1 MSTAPDPI
9 EDERSGARP
18 RLSRKGW
25 AWVLTGLVAL
35 TAVTAWIAYL
45 VTDQPVRWQDVGFDI
60 ISPTQVEATF
70 EIYFY
75 DDEPVT
81 CYLHAMNVQYAE
93 VGVAEVDIDPA
104 DGSQQRLTVP
114 ISTVEEANTA
124 LVRGCGPVQ

>member
-9 EDERSGARP
+9 EDEAADARP

-25 AWVLTGLVAL
+25 AWVIAGLIALTG
-35 TAVTAWIAYL
+35 VTAWIGLAMAN
-45 VTDQPVRWQDVGFDI
+45 DPVRWQDVGFSI
-60 ISPTQVEATF
+60 ASPTEVDVTF
-70 EIYFY
+70 EVYFY

-104 DGSQQRLTVP
+104 DGVQQRITVP
-114 ISTVEEANTA
+114 IATVEQPNTA
-124 LVRGCGPVQ
+124 LVRGCGPQQ